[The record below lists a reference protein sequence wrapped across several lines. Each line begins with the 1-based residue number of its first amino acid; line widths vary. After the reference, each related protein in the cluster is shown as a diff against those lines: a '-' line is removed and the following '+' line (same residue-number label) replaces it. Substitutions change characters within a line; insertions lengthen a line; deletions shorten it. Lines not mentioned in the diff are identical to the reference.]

1 MKTNILAV
9 ALLGLTMASC
19 ANRELPDNP
28 TLSLPVTSLVLEVSG
43 RDYVAVPTLNEDGS
57 FTGELDLQV
66 RIPNTEAVVK
76 QVYLRDGYTVDF
88 APGDTLRFADS
99 KLVVDVQGAS
109 GKQSYTVNMLFNP
122 PPIVYAVKSS
132 DRDAVGNRYFMNVET
147 QDFLASA
154 TYDNNYEGELNL
166 TGTNW
171 DNVGL
176 VSQDLTTIYE
186 VAAGPWPA
194 VSHYVWKA
202 STKTAKGDGY
212 FLCEGP
218 WNDWK
223 VTNGNPDIVS
233 PGVWRVNFDLSKL
246 EVVMTMTQ
254 WVISGSAVG
263 TAKLPMTYDKTTK
276 SWSMTADLKAGS
288 FAFETIP
295 VTFGDPTFRLG
306 YKKNILGQ
314 LASDGAEISVPAAG
328 IYELTLCLSNS
339 PYYTYTLTRK

>member
-1 MKTNILAV
+1 MQTKKMAV
-9 ALLGLTMASC
+9 ALLGIALVSC
-19 ANRELPDNP
+19 TNRELPDNP

-43 RDYVAVPTLNEDGS
+43 RDYVAVPKLNEYDS

-66 RIPNTEAVVK
+66 RIPSTEAIVK
-76 QVYLRDGYTVDF
+76 QICLIDGYEVDF
-88 APGDTLRFADS
+88 LPGDTMSFKDS
-99 KLVVDVQGAS
+99 KLVLDVKRGGS
-109 GKQSYTVNMLFNP
+109 KQSYTVNMLFNP

-132 DRDAVGNRYFMNVET
+132 DRDAMGNRYFMNVET
-147 QDFLASA
+147 QEFLASSD
-154 TYDNNYEGELNL
+154 YDNNYEGELDL
-166 TGTNW
+166 SGTNW

-186 VAAGPWPA
+186 AAVGPWPA

-202 STKTAKGDGY
+202 NAKAAKGDGY

-233 PGVWRVNFDLSKL
+233 PGIWRVNFDLTKS
-246 EVVMTMTQ
+246 EVIMTMTQ
-254 WVISGSAVG
+254 WSVTGSAVDAG
-263 TAKLPMTYDKTTK
+263 RRPMKYDKASKKWITTVNL
-276 SWSMTADLKAGS
+276 MPGS
-288 FAFETIP
+288 FVFETIP
-295 VTFGDPTFRLG
+295 VTFGDPSFRLG

-314 LASDGAEISVPAAG
+314 LAFDGEEISVATPG
-328 IYELTLCLSNS
+328 TYDLTLCLSNS